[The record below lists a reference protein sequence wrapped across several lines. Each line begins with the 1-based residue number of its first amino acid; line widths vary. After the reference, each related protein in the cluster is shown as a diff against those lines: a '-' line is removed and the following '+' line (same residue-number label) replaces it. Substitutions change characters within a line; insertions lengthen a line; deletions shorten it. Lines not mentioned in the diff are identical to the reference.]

1 MTKVKKQ
8 KKISDLVLMLKLV
21 RERITDYARLQEQSR
36 YDLKVYS
43 KQEKYME
50 NYLRVLREGIFER
63 KVILN
68 ALEKHSIGI
77 KKEIRR
83 LNKEQNLNNN
93 KNGK

>member
-36 YDLKVYS
+36 YDVKNYA
-43 KQEKYME
+43 KREKYMS
-50 NYLRVLREGIFER
+50 NYLRFLREGIFER

-68 ALEKHSIGI
+68 ALEKHSIEI